1 MVTYF
6 YKMNQIEIILGPTNT
21 GKTFYAFEQMF
32 SFKNGVFGF
41 PLRLLAREN
50 YDKACKIFPI
60 NQIALITGEEKIIP
74 QEAKYFFCTVESMPD
89 DNFEFVCVDE
99 IQLASDY
106 ERGHIFTQRLL
117 YSRGEQKT
125 IFLGSLTMEEIVKQL
140 IPDAKITFKN
150 RFSQLNFIGHK
161 KIQNI
166 KPRSAIIAFNLIGL
180 YEIAEQI
187 RVLKGGVALVAGALS
202 PKTRNSQVKLYE
214 DGEVDY
220 IVATDAIGMGLNL
233 DIDNVYFSSL
243 EKFDGK
249 YNRPLNDM
257 EISQIAGRAG
267 RYTKSGY
274 FGSTLGAKFT
284 NLDSVANVESHK
296 FESIKKI
303 FWRNHL
309 LSFKSEFDLVNSL
322 KVIPKNYRLILKKDA
337 EDQKFL
343 LRFLKDNKSKFSFDK
358 PEILRQLWNLCRI
371 PDYQN
376 ISDEKHVEL
385 LTKVFNELINN
396 NWLLSD
402 NFLRDNIKDLQNYS
416 GSIDDLIY
424 NLNETRTWLY
434 ITNQKHWISNP
445 IWVETVQNIEN
456 KLSEEIH
463 QSLMQKFVDKN
474 KSVMIKNLN
483 ISEKNISL
491 SDNRYVMIK
500 DEKIGVILG
509 FKISF
514 YEKFREI
521 LNNNYQKIIK
531 DQISS
536 YMSIKTE
543 NFISAPNESLSLN
556 PVLDNNGSFQSLYLK
571 WGDANIAV
579 FERGNDITQPSLKP
593 ILDQQLFK
601 QDDIKLIEK
610 KINNWFKETYIS
622 KLDLSSQLDKF
633 NSKPEERSFIFKIKE
648 GSYNLYQS
656 NILDEFKKLEESKRK
671 EIHALNFRLG
681 KNVIFNSE
689 LIRPEYMKLKF
700 YLWNI
705 YFNKNFKVDE
715 YIPKDGN
722 ATLNVRNNLDNS
734 LVNYLGFIL
743 QDNLLIRL
751 DIFNEFEK
759 QLFKR
764 ENRGPFSL
772 PMDLSNLLGIKKDKL
787 INILKNK
794 SFLIQEFSNN
804 DLVISKKIKI
814 TKTQDIEQK
823 KLKKALKNP
832 LKKVKKSPSKKLF
845 NNPFDQLKN
854 INAK

>member
-1 MVTYF
+1 
-6 YKMNQIEIILGPTNT
+6 MNQIEIILGPTNT

-50 YDKACKIFPI
+50 YDKACKLYPI

-74 QEAKYFFCTVESMPD
+74 SDAKYFFCTVESMPD
-89 DNFEFVCVDE
+89 DFFEFVCVDE

-125 IFLGSLTMEEIVKQL
+125 IFLGSLTMEEIIREL
-140 IPDAKITFKN
+140 IPEAKIIFKN
-150 RFSQLNFIGHK
+150 RFSELNFIGHK

-187 RVLKGGVALVAGALS
+187 RSLKGGVALVAGALS

-233 DIDNVYFSSL
+233 DINQVYFSGL
-243 EKFDGK
+243 DKFDGK
-249 YNRPLNDM
+249 YVRPLNDM
-257 EISQIAGRAG
+257 EIGQIAGRAG

-284 NLDSVANVESHK
+284 NLESIENIQSHK
-296 FESIKKI
+296 FEAIKKI

-309 LSFKSEFDLVNSL
+309 LSFKSEYELVNSL
-322 KVIPKNYRLILKKDA
+322 KQKSDNHRLILKKDA

-343 LRFLKDNKSKFSFDK
+343 LRFLKDNKTSFKFDN
-358 PEILRQLWNLCRI
+358 PETLKQLWDICRI

-376 ISDEKHVEL
+376 ISDEKHIEL
-385 LTKVFNELINN
+385 LTKIFKELIKNK
-396 NWLLSD
+396 WTLSD
-402 NFLRDNIKDLQNYS
+402 NFLEHQTSYLQNYN

-434 ITNQKHWISNP
+434 ITNQKHWISNS
-445 IWVETVQNIEN
+445 IWVETVKNIEN

-463 QSLMQKFVDKN
+463 LSLMQKFVDKN
-474 KSVMIKNLN
+474 KSEMIQNLN
-483 ISEKNISL
+483 ISKKNISL
-491 SDNRYVMIK
+491 TDNRYVKIK
-500 DEKIGVILG
+500 DEIIGVIRG
-509 FKISF
+509 FKIF
-514 YEKFREI
+514 FDEKFKDI
-521 LNNNYQKIIK
+521 LNNNYQVIIK
-531 DQISS
+531 EQIFP
-536 YMSIKTE
+536 YMSFNVDT
-543 NFISAPNESLSLN
+543 FIAAPNESLSIN
-556 PVLDNNGSFQSLYLK
+556 SKVDEKGNFQNLYLQ
-571 WGDANIAV
+571 WGDANVAI
-579 FERGNDITQPSLKP
+579 FKKGNDLTHPIFEP
-593 ILDQQLFK
+593 ILDDQLVSP
-601 QDDIKLIEK
+601 DHIK
-610 KINNWFKETYIS
+610 KIEEKIQRWFEETYLS
-622 KLDLSSQLDKF
+622 KLDLSDQLKKF
-633 NSKPEERSFIFKIKE
+633 NSKPEERSFIFKIIE
-648 GSYNLYQS
+648 NQYNFYQI
-656 NILDEFKKLEESKRK
+656 NILDEFKLIDEPQRK
-671 EIHALNFRLG
+671 EIHSLNFRLG

-700 YLWNI
+700 HLWNLYYNESLNI
-705 YFNKNFKVDE
+705 DE

-722 ATLNVRNNLDNS
+722 ATLNIQNKLNEDLITF
-734 LVNYLGFIL
+734 LGFVS
-743 QDNLLIRL
+743 QNDLLIRL

-787 INILKNK
+787 ISILKSR
-794 SFLIQEFSNN
+794 SFNIQDIAEN
-804 DLVISKKIKI
+804 DLVISKKIKVN
-814 TKTQDIEQK
+814 KTMELKQNNSK
-823 KLKKALKNP
+823 KVLKKP
-832 LKKVKKSPSKKLF
+832 SKKVKKSTPKKLF

>member
-610 KINNWFKETYIS
+610 KINNWFKDTYTS
-622 KLDLSSQLDKF
+622 KLDLSSHLDKF

-794 SFLIQEFSNN
+794 SFLIQEFSDN

-823 KLKKALKNP
+823 KLKKVLKNP
-832 LKKVKKSPSKKLF
+832 LKKVKKSSSKKLF

>member
-385 LTKVFNELINN
+385 LTRVFNELINN

-610 KINNWFKETYIS
+610 KINNWFKDTYIS
-622 KLDLSSQLDKF
+622 KLDLSSHLDKF

-722 ATLNVRNNLDNS
+722 ATLNVLNNLDNS

-794 SFLIQEFSNN
+794 SFLIQEFSDN

-814 TKTQDIEQK
+814 TKTQDTEQK

-832 LKKVKKSPSKKLF
+832 IKKVKKTPSKKLF

>member
-1 MVTYF
+1 
-6 YKMNQIEIILGPTNT
+6 MNQIEIILGPTNT

-50 YDKACKIFPI
+50 YDKACKLYPV

-74 QEAKYFFCTVESMPD
+74 SEAKYFFCTVESMPD
-89 DNFEFVCVDE
+89 DFFEFVCVDE

-106 ERGHIFTQRLL
+106 DRGHIFTQRLL

-125 IFLGSLTMEEIVKQL
+125 IFLGSPTMEEIIREL
-140 IPDAKITFKN
+140 IPEAKIIFKN
-150 RFSQLNFIGHK
+150 RFSELSFVGHK

-187 RVLKGGVALVAGALS
+187 RTLKGGVALVAGALS

-233 DIDNVYFSSL
+233 DINQVYFSGL

-249 YNRPLNDM
+249 YVRPLNDM
-257 EISQIAGRAG
+257 EIGQIAGRAG

-284 NLDSVANVESHK
+284 NLDSVENVQANK
-296 FESIKKI
+296 FEPIKKI

-309 LSFKSEFDLVNSL
+309 LSFRSEYELLISL
-322 KVIPKNYRLILKKDA
+322 KKKPDNHRLILKKDA

-343 LRFLKDNKSKFSFDK
+343 VRFFKDNKASFEFDN
-358 PEILRQLWNLCRI
+358 PEILKQLWNVCRI

-376 ISDEKHVEL
+376 ISDEKHIEL
-385 LTKVFNELINN
+385 LTKIFDELIKNQ
-396 NWLLSD
+396 WVFSD
-402 NFLRDNIKDLQNYS
+402 KFLEKEISFLQNYN

-434 ITNQKHWISNP
+434 ITNQKHWISNSF
-445 IWVETVQNIEN
+445 WVETVKNIEN

-463 QSLMQKFVDKN
+463 LSLMQKFVDKN
-474 KSVMIKNLN
+474 KSEMIQNLN
-483 ISEKNISL
+483 ISKKNISL
-491 SDNRYVMIK
+491 TDNRYVKIK
-500 DEKIGVILG
+500 DENIGVIIG
-509 FKISF
+509 FKIIF
-514 YEKFREI
+514 YEKFKDI
-521 LNNNYQKIIK
+521 LNNNYQILIK
-531 DQISS
+531 EQIFPH
-536 YMSIKTE
+536 MSFNVDT
-543 NFISAPNESLSLN
+543 FIAAPNDSLFINSKI
-556 PVLDNNGSFQSLYLK
+556 DENGIFQNLFLQ
-571 WGDANIAV
+571 WGDANVAI
-579 FERGNDITQPSLKP
+579 FKKGNDLIHP
-593 ILDQQLFK
+593 ILEPIIDDQLVSA
-601 QDDIKLIEK
+601 DNIK
-610 KINNWFKETYIS
+610 KIREKIQKWFDENYLS
-622 KLDLSSQLDKF
+622 KLDLSDQLKKF
-633 NSKPEERSFIFKIKE
+633 NSKPEERSFIFKIIE
-648 GSYNLYQS
+648 SNYNLYQS
-656 NILDEFKKLEESKRK
+656 NILDEFKLIDELQRK
-671 EIHALNFRLG
+671 EIHSLNFRLG

-705 YFNKNFKVDE
+705 YHNENFNINE

-722 ATLNVRNNLDNS
+722 ATLNIQDKLNEDLTTF
-734 LVNYLGFIL
+734 LGFIS
-743 QDNLLIRL
+743 QDSLLIRL

-759 QLFKR
+759 LLFKR

-787 INILKNK
+787 ISILKNR
-794 SFLIQEFSNN
+794 SLNIQGVAEN
-804 DLVISKKIKI
+804 DLVISKKIKLN
-814 TKTQDIEQK
+814 KTLEVRQNISK
-823 KLKKALKNP
+823 KSLKKP
-832 LKKVKKSPSKKLF
+832 SKKVKNSKPNKLF

-854 INAK
+854 INVK